1 MYKGKTFDLW
11 EVENNNNL
19 IINLLLHYNSTIVT
33 FNIKKFIKLKKEI
46 LKLNKNNDYKGEVIK
61 INYDKKQVTLNF
73 LINNLELKLPIK
85 EFEHFKNEIKKV
97 DIHKIQEGSNLYE
110 DDFFESYQLFETI
123 IPKKSFE
130 DVILNDNIK
139 RRISMMLTQI
149 KNHNLIFN
157 KWGLGKKHYHGKSI
171 SLNFVGVPGTG
182 KTLVAEAIAKKLGK
196 KLLVVQ
202 YSNLIDSYVGETGK
216 NIKAV
221 FDYAK
226 KNKAILLFD
235 EADSIISTR
244 TNVDSSTDS
253 LVNMDKNIL
262 LKELENFE
270 GIVIFATNLASN
282 IDKAFERRISSH
294 ILFDIPNIE
303 QREKIF
309 KILIDKKTPIA
320 KNVKFSILA
329 KKYKFSGGD
338 IQKAV
343 LNAARLAVKDK
354 SNEISMEHFLE
365 SCELVKEGK
374 TIMDQSLDE
383 DKSNVNYI
391 G

>member
-157 KWGLGKKHYHGKSI
+157 KWGLGKKHSHGKSI

>member
-19 IINLLLHYNSTIVT
+19 IINLLLHYNSTIIT
-33 FNIKKFIKLKKEI
+33 FNIKKFIKLKREI
-46 LKLNKNNDYKGEVIK
+46 SKLNKNHDYKGEIIK
-61 INYDKKQVTLNF
+61 INYDKKQVILNF

-97 DIHKIQEGSNLYE
+97 DIHRIQEGSSLYE
-110 DDFFESYQLFETI
+110 DDFYESYQLFETI

-130 DVILNDNIK
+130 DVILNDNVK

-157 KWGLGKKHYHGKSI
+157 KWGLGKKHYRGKSI

-216 NIKAV
+216 NIKSV

-226 KNKAILLFD
+226 KHKAILLFD

-294 ILFDIPNIE
+294 ILFEIPNEE

-320 KNVKFSILA
+320 KDVKFSSLA
-329 KKYKFSGGD
+329 KKFKFSGGD

-343 LNAARLAVKDK
+343 LNAARLAAKDK
-354 SNEISMEHFLE
+354 SREIKMEHFIE
-365 SCELVKEGK
+365 SCGLVKEGK
-374 TIMDQSLDE
+374 SIMDQSLDE
-383 DKSNVNYI
+383 DKNNVNYI

>member
-110 DDFFESYQLFETI
+110 DDLFESYQLFETI

-157 KWGLGKKHYHGKSI
+157 KWGLGKKHSHGKSI

>member
-19 IINLLLHYNSTIVT
+19 VINLLLHYNSTIVT

-46 LKLNKNNDYKGEVIK
+46 SKLNKNHDYKGEVIK
-61 INYDKKQVTLNF
+61 ISYDKKYIILNF

-85 EFEHFKNEIKKV
+85 EFEHFKNEIKKI
-97 DIHKIQEGSNLYE
+97 DIHKIQEGSSLYE
-110 DDFFESYQLFETI
+110 DDFYEYQLFETI

-130 DVILNDNIK
+130 DVILNDNVK
-139 RRISMMLTQI
+139 RRIGMMLTQI

-157 KWGLGKKHYHGKSI
+157 KWGLGKKHYRGKSI
-171 SLNFVGVPGTG
+171 SLNFVGSPGTG
-182 KTLVAEAIAKKLGK
+182 KTLVAEAVAKKLNK

-294 ILFDIPNIE
+294 ILFDLPNIE

-309 KILIDKKTPIA
+309 KILLDRKTPIA
-320 KNVKFSILA
+320 KDVKFSLLA

-343 LNAARLAVKDK
+343 LNAARLAAKDK
-354 SNEISMEHFLE
+354 NKEINMEHFLE

-374 TIMDQSLDE
+374 SIMDNSLDE
-383 DKSNVNYI
+383 NKSNVNYI

>member
-46 LKLNKNNDYKGEVIK
+46 LK
-61 INYDKKQVTLNF
+61 
-73 LINNLELKLPIK
+73 
-85 EFEHFKNEIKKV
+85 V

-110 DDFFESYQLFETI
+110 DDLFESYQLFETI

-182 KTLVAEAIAKKLGK
+182 KTLVAEAIAKKLGN

-202 YSNLIDSYVGETGK
+202 YSNLIDSYVGET
-216 NIKAV
+216 
-221 FDYAK
+221 
-226 KNKAILLFD
+226 
-235 EADSIISTR
+235 
-244 TNVDSSTDS
+244 
-253 LVNMDKNIL
+253 
-262 LKELENFE
+262 
-270 GIVIFATNLASN
+270 
-282 IDKAFERRISSH
+282 
-294 ILFDIPNIE
+294 
-303 QREKIF
+303 
-309 KILIDKKTPIA
+309 
-320 KNVKFSILA
+320 
-329 KKYKFSGGD
+329 
-338 IQKAV
+338 
-343 LNAARLAVKDK
+343 
-354 SNEISMEHFLE
+354 EI
-365 SCELVKEGK
+365 
-374 TIMDQSLDE
+374 
-383 DKSNVNYI
+383 
-391 G
+391 